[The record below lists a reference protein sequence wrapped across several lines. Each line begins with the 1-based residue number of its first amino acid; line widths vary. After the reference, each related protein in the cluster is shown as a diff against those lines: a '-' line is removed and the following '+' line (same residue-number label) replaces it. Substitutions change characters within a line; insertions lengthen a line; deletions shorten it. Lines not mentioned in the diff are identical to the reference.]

1 MWPNSGSKS
10 LLTLLCGKRHLLNDK
25 SLDDKQISTPQGLT
39 WRVVVISLFLVPLNA
54 YWIVRIEII
63 PDMAHSTTLS
73 LMFTAVYTLCFL
85 AAVNRILRAAVPRW
99 ALSQSELLLTYSMV
113 CVGSIMASHDF
124 IAVLIPLF
132 TWTFWMATP
141 TNNWDTLINPHM
153 PEWLTVQDYQVM
165 RDFYEGGTSL
175 YQPHILQ
182 AWLGPVVMWSIFI
195 GLLIIVM
202 LCLNAIVRR
211 RWLDD
216 EHLACPLVY
225 LPVEISRPRRTI
237 FGNKLFWIG
246 FAIAASIEIW
256 NRIAFFHPV
265 LPAIQVDPVNMAA
278 GVTGRPWNA
287 IGLLP
292 RSFFPFLIGLGYL
305 MPTDFVFSFWFFY
318 LLWKGQSVLGAVVG
332 LDQIRGFPFSGE
344 QSFGAYLL
352 FGVYA
357 LWLARHYIKQVY
369 RSIIGTGGQ
378 LTQRGEPLSYRAAA
392 IGGLLGL
399 VGLVWFSIAMG
410 MSLWVSIVFFLIY
423 YFICL
428 TITRM
433 RAQFGVPIHSVGY
446 SPVAILT
453 NIVGSR
459 SLSRGDLLG
468 IANYFWFNR
477 AYRGNAMPHQ
487 MEAMKM
493 QQDTARHNSGT
504 VSALALAAVVGT
516 AATFWAILHLYY
528 QLGATAKGGMNMWVP
543 ENYKMLSSWLAAPQP
558 PQWTHTISI
567 GVGALFA
574 FFLQA
579 MRMRFVNW
587 PFHPLAYAIS
597 SDYLSNFM
605 WFPLF
610 IAWLIKSCVV
620 KYGSHSLYQR
630 LMPVF
635 LGLIL
640 GQFMVGGTINLV
652 SLALDLRRPFCYFVP

>member
-1 MWPNSGSKS
+1 MNE
-10 LLTLLCGKRHLLNDK
+10 KRRLLNGENI
-25 SLDDKQISTPQGLT
+25 DDKRAGLRQGLT
-39 WRVVVISLFLVPLNA
+39 GRVVVISLLLVPLNA

-73 LMFTAVYTLCFL
+73 LMFTAVYTLVFL
-85 AAVNRILRAAVPRW
+85 AGANWILRAVVPRW
-99 ALSQSELLLTYSMV
+99 AFSQSELLLTYSMV
-113 CVGSIMASHDF
+113 CVGSAMASHDF
-124 IAVLIPLF
+124 IAVLIPQF

-153 PEWLTVQDYQVM
+153 PKWLTVQDPEVM
-165 RDFYEGGTSL
+165 RGFYQGGTSL
-175 YQPHILQ
+175 YQSYILQ
-182 AWLGPVVMWSIFI
+182 AWLGPVAMWSIFI
-195 GLLIIVM
+195 GLLVLVM
-202 LCLNAIVRR
+202 LCLNSIVRR

-225 LPVEISRPRRTI
+225 LPVEISRPQRAI
-237 FGNKLFWIG
+237 FINKLFWVG
-246 FAIAASIEIW
+246 FAAAASIEIW
-256 NRIAFFHPV
+256 NRMAFFHPV
-265 LPAIQVDPVNMAA
+265 LPVIQVDPVNMAA
-278 GVTGRPWNA
+278 GLTGRPWNA

-318 LLWKGQSVLGAVVG
+318 LLWKGQRVLGAVAG
-332 LDQIRGFPFSGE
+332 LDQIQGFPFAGA
-344 QSFGAYLL
+344 QSFGAYLV

-357 LWLARHYIKQVY
+357 LWLTRDYIKRVY
-369 RSIIGTGGQ
+369 KSVIGAGQ
-378 LTQRGEPLSYRAAA
+378 RLTEEKEPLSYRVAVV
-392 IGGLLGL
+392 GGLLGFA
-399 VGLVWFSIAMG
+399 GLVWFSIAIG
-410 MSLWVSIVFFLIY
+410 MSLWVSIVFFLTY
-423 YFICL
+423 YFIGL

-433 RAQFGVPIHSVGY
+433 RVQFGVPIHSVGY
-446 SPVAILT
+446 SPVTMLT
-453 NIVGSR
+453 DVVGSR
-459 SLSRGDLLG
+459 SLPRGDLVG

-477 AYRGNAMPHQ
+477 AYRGHAMPHQ

-493 QQDTARHNSGT
+493 QQDTTQCNRAT
-504 VSALALAAVVGT
+504 VPALALAAMVGT
-516 AATFWAILHLYY
+516 VATFWAILHLYY

-543 ENYKMLSSWLAAPQP
+543 ENYKMLTSWLLAPQP
-558 PQWTHTISI
+558 PQWAHIASI

-579 MRMRFVNW
+579 MRLRSVNW

-597 SDYLSNFM
+597 GDYLSNFM

-620 KYGSHSLYQR
+620 KYGSHLLYQR
-630 LMPVF
+630 LVPVF

-652 SLALDLRRPFCYFVP
+652 SLALDLRRPFCFFVP